1 MSLEKAGPLP
11 TPIASEETEAGLPVP
26 ENLDQLM
33 QTQMNE
39 VSGPTPTK
47 TEAASVYL
55 DEAGLPVP
63 KPLDQLM
70 RVGVSAVSGPVPMET
85 KSAGI
90 SLAEED
96 LPAP

>member
-1 MSLEKAGPLP
+1 MSLEKSGPLP

-26 ENLDQLM
+26 ENLDQLI

-55 DEAGLPVP
+55 DETGLPVP

-70 RVGVSAVSGPVPMET
+70 RIGVSAVSGPVPMES
-85 KSAGI
+85 KSAGVF
-90 SLAEED
+90 LVEKD